1 MKNFIWPLLG
11 LGIGLGSAV
20 TPAVAIDYKPFVE
33 FSSFSHSEPIAVQAI
48 LNDWNAPL
56 NKGNL
61 AFSLNRAEVGIASSE
76 WQFSV
81 FERQDY
87 LFEFTSDSAKLL
99 YQTNNEQDFTVGEQY
114 DLRLKTNSFIARGLK
129 LGYQKPFAGFNIG
142 LAISYLEGLDITDG
156 SITGQAT
163 ATANNQLNFDFD
175 VDYYYTEDTLFE
187 RNIVSKP
194 KGSGYGL
201 DLSVDGFVLPAWY
214 TSLKVQDLFAQIHW
228 WDTPRTIAQ
237 GNYIGEDVL
246 DLNSGSA
253 PINGTELNNNYVQKI
268 PTKVFWN
275 NQYALSRQHFILAD
289 YYDYSVKQFYSIG
302 YRFVSDSQFKIDVLY
317 NATAGAWKVGYT
329 NNWLEFN
336 LISDQ
341 FEFEKARTLGLY
353 LVLNYKF

>member
-1 MKNFIWPLLG
+1 MRNFIWVLLG
-11 LGIGLGSAV
+11 LGFSSQS
-20 TPAVAIDYKPFVE
+20 VAIDFKPFVE
-33 FSSFSHSEPIAVQAI
+33 FSSFSHSEPIAVHAI

-56 NKGNL
+56 SKGKV
-61 AFSLNRAEVGIASSE
+61 AFSLNRAEVGIGIEE

-114 DLRLKTNSFIARGLK
+114 DLDLKTNAFIARGLK

-142 LAISYLEGLDITDG
+142 LAISYFEGLDITDG

-187 RNIVSKP
+187 RNIASKP
-194 KGSGYGL
+194 KGNGYGL
-201 DLSVDGFVLPAWY
+201 DLSVDGFIFPSWH
-214 TSLKVQDLFAQIHW
+214 THLKVQDLFAHIHW

-237 GNYIGEDVL
+237 GKYIGEDVQ
-246 DLNSGSA
+246 DLGKA
-253 PINGTELNNNYVQKI
+253 PVTGIELNNDHIQHI
-268 PTKVFWN
+268 PTKVFLY
-275 NQYALSRQHFILAD
+275 NQYQLSRQHFILAD

-302 YRFVSDSQFKIDVLY
+302 YRFVSDRQSKIDVLY
-317 NATAGAWKVGYT
+317 NATAQAWQVGYM
-329 NNWLEFN
+329 NNWLQLN

-341 FEFEKARTLGLY
+341 LEFEKARTLGINLG
-353 LVLNYKF
+353 LNYKF